1 MRCSPLPS
9 FCSRLFILLISVF
22 VVSLPAQNL
31 NFAAPVRYSPG
42 GNGPNVVAM
51 ADLNGDGKLDIV
63 VGNWCANN
71 TVPCPGSSVGVLL
84 GNGDGTFKP
93 GVAYASGGVYLP
105 FVAIG
110 DLNGDGKPDIVA
122 ANCGNAL
129 NNHCIGA
136 GGNLGVLFGNGDGTF
151 QPAVTIPLG
160 GGGYG
165 AIAVSIADVNG
176 DGKPDLIAA
185 GDCANGGCGG
195 VLLGNGDGT
204 FQPEMPFITGGLI
217 VFAMVVGDVNGDGKP
232 DVVVGHQCT
241 TQICHASNIGVLLG
255 NGDGTFQTPT
265 LPDAGG
271 IYPDSIVLADLNGD
285 GKPDI
290 VVANSSTSITIN
302 QGDVAIL
309 LGNGDGTFQTAVAYP
324 ASEFGAATVDVA
336 DVDGDGKPDV
346 VVVNC
351 SAVSGNCNGGGG
363 NVGVLIGNG
372 DGTVQPVVTFP
383 PGGNTPFGMALG
395 DVNGDGKPDIVVG
408 NCSSNV
414 CGQMAGAV
422 AVLLNTS
429 LAPTATAL
437 TSSSSTSIFG
447 QAVTFSATVTAQGF
461 SRTPTGTVNFLD
473 GTTSIGSS
481 SLISGVA
488 TLTTSTLAVGT
499 HSITATYS
507 GDTNFAASTSPVV
520 NQLVQGA
527 VVQISPTTSLSF
539 GNQAVGTLSAA
550 QSVTLTNSGNIALT
564 LAIAITGTNSGD
576 FLQSN
581 TCGTSV
587 AAGGSCSIMVAFK
600 PLAAGARTAAV
611 TITDNASNSPQSV
624 SLTGTGVQAAVTLS
638 PGSLTFPPQTVNTTS
653 TPQIVTLTNSGLGVL
668 KITKAA
674 ITGPFSFTT
683 TCGATLNAGSSCTLT
698 VAFKPTTTGALTG
711 SIAITDNAPLSPQ
724 TIALNGTGTSVRFAP
739 ASLTFSSQTVGT
751 TSARKIITLTNLG
764 SVALNIA
771 SIAVT
776 GTNLGDFAEV
786 NNCPASVAA
795 GASCSIGV
803 TFTPSATGTRS
814 AAVTV
819 TDDGG
824 GGSQQVQLT
833 GTGS

>member
-1 MRCSPLPS
+1 
-9 FCSRLFILLISVF
+9 
-22 VVSLPAQNL
+22 
-31 NFAAPVRYSPG
+31 
-42 GNGPNVVAM
+42 
-51 ADLNGDGKLDIV
+51 
-63 VGNWCANN
+63 
-71 TVPCPGSSVGVLL
+71 
-84 GNGDGTFKP
+84 
-93 GVAYASGGVYLP
+93 
-105 FVAIG
+105 
-110 DLNGDGKPDIVA
+110 
-122 ANCGNAL
+122 
-129 NNHCIGA
+129 
-136 GGNLGVLFGNGDGTF
+136 
-151 QPAVTIPLG
+151 
-160 GGGYG
+160 
-165 AIAVSIADVNG
+165 
-176 DGKPDLIAA
+176 
-185 GDCANGGCGG
+185 
-195 VLLGNGDGT
+195 
-204 FQPEMPFITGGLI
+204 
-217 VFAMVVGDVNGDGKP
+217 
-232 DVVVGHQCT
+232 
-241 TQICHASNIGVLLG
+241 
-255 NGDGTFQTPT
+255 
-265 LPDAGG
+265 
-271 IYPDSIVLADLNGD
+271 
-285 GKPDI
+285 
-290 VVANSSTSITIN
+290 
-302 QGDVAIL
+302 
-309 LGNGDGTFQTAVAYP
+309 
-324 ASEFGAATVDVA
+324 
-336 DVDGDGKPDV
+336 
-346 VVVNC
+346 
-351 SAVSGNCNGGGG
+351 
-363 NVGVLIGNG
+363 
-372 DGTVQPVVTFP
+372 
-383 PGGNTPFGMALG
+383 
-395 DVNGDGKPDIVVG
+395 
-408 NCSSNV
+408 
-414 CGQMAGAV
+414 
-422 AVLLNTS
+422 
-429 LAPTATAL
+429 
-437 TSSSSTSIFG
+437 
-447 QAVTFSATVTAQGF
+447 
-461 SRTPTGTVNFLD
+461 
-473 GTTSIGSS
+473 
-481 SLISGVA
+481 
-488 TLTTSTLAVGT
+488 
-499 HSITATYS
+499 
-507 GDTNFAASTSPVV
+507 
-520 NQLVQGA
+520 

-638 PGSLTFPPQTVNTTS
+638 PGSLAFPPQTVNTTS

-724 TIALNGTGTSVRFAP
+724 TIALSGNGTSVRFAP